1 MVIDATN
8 SYIMS
13 FCKKNIYMGL
23 CSLLWPRLISADGSD
38 RLSLVSTSG
47 VLEMRRFLTGR
58 SVSLVCAALISPCIS
73 VRGVS
78 NSFSISI

>member
-23 CSLLWPRLISADGSD
+23 SSLLWPRLISADGSD